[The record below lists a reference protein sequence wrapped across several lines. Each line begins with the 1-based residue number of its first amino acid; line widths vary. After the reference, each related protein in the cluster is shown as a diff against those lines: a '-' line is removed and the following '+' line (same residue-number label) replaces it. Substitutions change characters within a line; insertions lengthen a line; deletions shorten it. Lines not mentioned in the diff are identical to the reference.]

1 MRKQTQKAMMLWLKR
16 MSVDVGGLS
25 GMAKLIGMSERT
37 IFTRCQKPETW
48 RLDELQAIRA
58 VCGVSAK
65 EFCEMLVPFM

>member
-1 MRKQTQKAMMLWLKR
+1 MLWLKR

-25 GMAKLIGMSERT
+25 SMAKLIGMSEST
-37 IFTRCQKPETW
+37 IFARCRKPESW